1 MISSA
6 FPKNEQDGEEER
18 QVVDVGSWGEYRAC
32 ERPQL

>member
-6 FPKNEQDGEEER
+6 FLKNVLRGEEER

-32 ERPQL
+32 ERPRL